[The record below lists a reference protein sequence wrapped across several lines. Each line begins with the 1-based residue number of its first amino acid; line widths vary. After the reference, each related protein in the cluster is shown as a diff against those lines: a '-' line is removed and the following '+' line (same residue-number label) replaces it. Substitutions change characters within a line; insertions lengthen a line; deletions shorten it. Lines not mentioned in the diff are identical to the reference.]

1 MESMRLCDGD
11 GVLLVRLGAVG
22 DVVRTLPCLAPLRR
36 VATGVRLGWVVEAPS
51 AALLPGRPWLDEV
64 FIFPR
69 GALRPARLLR
79 KPVQGLRAFRDFI
92 ARVRAFR
99 PGLSVDFQGSAKSS
113 LIGWLSGA
121 PLRLGFD
128 RTGAREGS
136 YLLSNIRIRPS
147 SARLNRIQKNLELLR
162 PVAPEGYPLEFPF
175 RSDRPSE
182 KVGGFLEA
190 FGDRIRV
197 AVHAGTSRRQNH
209 KQWPAENYAHLV
221 ACFSREGWVPIL
233 TWGPGEEGLV
243 STIQALSGHS
253 AVPTP
258 PLDLEEMR
266 QVIAACHL
274 FVGGDT
280 GPMHLAWSQG
290 VPVVVLFGSTD
301 PLINGP
307 MGGGHRVI
315 APAWEGN
322 RPPPVRG
329 DRSAIR
335 RIEPEAVMQAA
346 FDLLSSRKGAG
357 VGAPAR

>member
-1 MESMRLCDGD
+1 MECMRLCDGD

-36 VATGVRLGWVVEAPS
+36 VAPGIRLGWVVEAPS
-51 AALLPGRPWLDEV
+51 AALLPGRPWLDDV

-69 GALRPARLLR
+69 GALSPARLLR
-79 KPVQGLRAFRDFI
+79 EPAGGLRALGDFI
-92 ARVRAFR
+92 SRVRAFR
-99 PGLSVDFQGSAKSS
+99 PSLSLDFQGSAKSS
-113 LIGWLSGA
+113 LLGWLSGA

-128 RTGAREGS
+128 RTGSREGS
-136 YLLSNIRIRPS
+136 FLLSNIRIRPS

-162 PVAPEGYPLEFPF
+162 PVAPGACPLEFPF

-182 KVGGFLEA
+182 KVARFLET
-190 FGDRIRV
+190 FRDRIRV
-197 AVHAGTSRRQNH
+197 AVHPGTSRRQDH
-209 KQWPAENYAHLV
+209 KRWPAENYASLV
-221 ACFSREGWVPIL
+221 TSLSREGWVPVL
-233 TWGPGEEGLV
+233 TWGPGEEGLLGR
-243 STIQALSGHS
+243 IQALSGHS
-253 AVPTP
+253 GVPTP

-266 QVIAACHL
+266 QMIAACHL

-290 VPVVVLFGSTD
+290 VPVVALFGSTD

-307 MGGGHRVI
+307 MGDGHRII

-322 RPPPVRG
+322 GPPPERG

-335 RIEPEAVMQAA
+335 RIEPEAVLRAA

-357 VGAPAR
+357 AGVPAR